1 MAWPDYSIYLV
12 EDVNNRNDIAG
23 TVLGFSIE
31 QVAEAGQMGRGN
43 AVIELDNQDGRYT
56 PYNGGTY
63 SDVDWFS
70 AAIEITVGTYPTS
83 ILSYLFAGMIV
94 GFDLVD
100 DGINSKVRLSVA
112 DAFSIGGRTAIV
124 DRTVT
129 GTTTGLADFIETYW
143 SGTYGEVQLPTLGA
157 GAGAEPYDDDA
168 GPTALEI
175 DYKLADVPQTAAMDE
190 MNAAVLPAGPGVA
203 FPTRLFLP
211 DPGFPLLWHF
221 TSADQLHRGTA
232 FDTTFTFTESPAV
245 GELPYARLERGYN
258 IDEVTNSAQVTGA
271 FSGATQQTAQNTSSI
286 DKYGARN
293 RQYTTADPTDA
304 QALQTAQAWTS
315 KFSETDF
322 VAQRILVTR
331 AMVADKVG
339 DDSSPW
345 LFLLDCRKGWWNPAT
360 VTYTPTGGSERT
372 DEVLITARTIE
383 ATPSDTTVMLTLR
396 PLANYWA
403 FTLDSAILGVLDV
416 NRLG

>member
-12 EDVNNRNDIAG
+12 EDVNNRNDIAA

-31 QVAEAGQMGRGN
+31 QNAEAGRMGTGT

-56 PYNGGTY
+56 PYNSGTY

-83 ILSYLFAGMIV
+83 ILAYMFAGMIV
-94 GFDLVD
+94 DFDLVD
-100 DGINSKVRLSVA
+100 DGISSIVRLTVA
-112 DAFSIGGRTAIV
+112 DAFSIGGRTPIV

-175 DYKLADVPQTAAMDE
+175 DYKLADVATSAAMDE

-232 FDTTFTFTESPAV
+232 YARTFTFTESPAV
-245 GELPYARLERGYN
+245 GELPFRRLKRGYG
-258 IDEVTNSAQVTGA
+258 IDQVTNSAQVTGA
-271 FSGATQQTAQNTSSI
+271 FSGATEQTEQNTSSI
-286 DKYGARN
+286 EKYGARN
-293 RQYTTADPTDA
+293 RRYTSADATDA
-304 QALQTAQAWTS
+304 QAQQTAKAWTS
-315 KFSETDF
+315 KFSDTDF
-322 VAQRILVTR
+322 VAEEIQVTR

-345 LFLLDCRKGWWNPAT
+345 LFLLDCRQGWWNPAT
-360 VTYTPTGGSERT
+360 VTYTPTGGSQRT
-372 DEVLITARTIE
+372 DEVLITARTIQ
-383 ATPSDTTVMLTLR
+383 ASPSDTSVTLTLR

>member
-83 ILSYLFAGMIV
+83 IQSYLFAGMIV

-221 TSADQLHRGTA
+221 TSADQLHRAPPSTPRSR
-232 FDTTFTFTESPAV
+232 SP
-245 GELPYARLERGYN
+245 
-258 IDEVTNSAQVTGA
+258 
-271 FSGATQQTAQNTSSI
+271 
-286 DKYGARN
+286 N
-293 RQYTTADPTDA
+293 RQQSASSRMRASSVATTSTRSPIRHRSPVRFL
-304 QALQTAQAWTS
+304 ALRSKRHKTRRRSTS
-315 KFSETDF
+315 T
-322 VAQRILVTR
+322 V
-331 AMVADKVG
+331 
-339 DDSSPW
+339 
-345 LFLLDCRKGWWNPAT
+345 PAT
-360 VTYTPTGGSERT
+360 GNTRPLTRPTPKRSRQRRRGRRSSATPTLWRNAS
-372 DEVLITARTIE
+372 
-383 ATPSDTTVMLTLR
+383 S
-396 PLANYWA
+396 
-403 FTLDSAILGVLDV
+403 
-416 NRLG
+416 